1 MRPAIMFNMVVI
13 GTALAALAQDNE
25 PVLTLAP
32 PDPMFGQPEPL
43 APQTTNNS
51 QTANS
56 TFVKTKYLGDERSW
70 FVIAGDAE
78 AFAPQPISIWQG
90 EVGEGFRSDVRTFS
104 LETGVALG
112 VQAFGGQ
119 TSS

>member
-43 APQTTNNS
+43 VSPDNQQLAD
-51 QTANS
+51 
-56 TFVKTKYLGDERSW
+56 G
-70 FVIAGDAE
+70 
-78 AFAPQPISIWQG
+78 
-90 EVGEGFRSDVRTFS
+90 
-104 LETGVALG
+104 
-112 VQAFGGQ
+112 
-119 TSS
+119 